1 VCQTVMNFV
10 KAAKGEDDPQLA
22 FALVSQVV
30 VKGTICAIPP
40 SPPRCYHLPECHHLP
55 NANEDGSLYG

>member
-1 VCQTVMNFV
+1 MNFV

-30 VKGTICAIPP
+30 VKGTICTMSP
-40 SPPRCYHLPECHHLP
+40 SPPEYYHLPE
-55 NANEDGSLYG
+55 Y